1 MTSETKKKE
10 EEEKKERS
18 PFKVSVPSRIFQ
30 LILLTSLALAFSLGR
45 VSRSYVVVE
54 LPSAASPETVHEV
67 LSFNGKLP
75 IPSLEEGVKLS
86 ESRVYGS
93 PASHW
98 IQARETASEEG
109 SATNDADE
117 NDEDEEANS
126 LGQQLMLDFEFVD
139 SQFLDSAERLSN
151 TMIAALEK
159 AGLDPVSYHCYRP
172 GTSSKPV
179 GVSCQWALSNGR
191 ASFTSWP
198 QSSVLALDIFLVSEG
213 EDDEL
218 LSTTLMPILEEAFS
232 VTSSDLQKKPKMHW
246 LLKTRGFE
254 EGEATE
260 ADVLASSDMDAYP
273 LAAAATYK
281 KHIASVTS
289 AFQTIDVFDILTDDR
304 PLVDYEKSLAGDDS
318 YHAQHPELFE
328 PDRVVFM
335 GGLLQSRRLGDAAYH
350 EALVHPAL
358 FTHPNPRRVAIIG
371 GGEGATLR
379 EILKHNTIDEVVM
392 IDIDSM
398 IVEISKEFLPGWN
411 NCSNL
416 VGRADSCFEDVKARV
431 YLEDA
436 FKWFKDRFLEGGE
449 LEGTEDPFDVII
461 MDAL

>member
-10 EEEKKERS
+10 EEKKKERS
-18 PFKVSVPSRIFQ
+18 PFKLSVPSGVFP
-30 LILLTSLALAFSLGR
+30 LILLTSFALAFSLGR

-54 LPSAASPETVHEV
+54 PSSAASPETVDEV
-67 LSFNGKLP
+67 LSFNGNLP
-75 IPSLEEGVKLS
+75 IPSLKEGAKLS

-93 PASHW
+93 PTSHW
-98 IQARETASEEG
+98 IQARETACEEG
-109 SATNDADE
+109 SATDDDDDD
-117 NDEDEEANS
+117 DEDEEASS

-172 GTSSKPV
+172 GNSSEPV

-191 ASFTSWP
+191 VSFTSWP

-232 VTSSDLQKKPKMHW
+232 VASSDLEKKPKVHW
-246 LLKTRGFE
+246 LLKTRGFG

-260 ADVLASSDMDAYP
+260 ADILASSDMDNYP

-281 KHIASVTS
+281 KHVASVKS
-289 AFQTIDVFDILTDDR
+289 AFQTINVFDILTDDR

-350 EALVHPAL
+350 EALVHPSL
-358 FTHPNPRRVAIIG
+358 FAHPNPRRVAIIG

-379 EILKHNTIDEVVM
+379 EILKHNTIDNVVM
-392 IDIDSM
+392 IDIDKM